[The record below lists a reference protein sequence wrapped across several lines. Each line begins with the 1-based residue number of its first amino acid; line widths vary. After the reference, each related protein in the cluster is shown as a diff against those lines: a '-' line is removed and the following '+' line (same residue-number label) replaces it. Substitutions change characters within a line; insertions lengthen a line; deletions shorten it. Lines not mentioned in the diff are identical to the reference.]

1 MSKYAMTGGATGI
14 GAAIKAQLKD
24 AGHEVFVV
32 DLKNADCDA
41 DLSTAE
47 GRAQAVAA
55 IEAWA
60 GDGLDGFIPCAG
72 LGPAARPVSLITK
85 VNYFAAVEMTR
96 ALRPLVAK
104 RQGAIVLISSNSAP
118 MPVGNDNYITQ
129 LLAGDESGACDTV
142 DALGDAHTAYAGS
155 KKALSYWMR
164 EQSITPDYAG
174 AGIRMNAVAPGL
186 TLTPLTDAAFKD
198 EAVGQAMQ
206 DFAATVPL
214 GKPGQPE
221 QIASVV
227 CFLLSEAANN
237 MAGSVVFVDGG
248 HDAMLRPREF

>member
-14 GAAIKAQLKD
+14 GAAIKSQLKE

-32 DLKNADCDA
+32 DLKDADCDA

-47 GRAQAVAA
+47 GRSQAVAA

-60 GDGLDGFIPCAG
+60 QDGLDGFIPCAG
-72 LGPAARPVSLITK
+72 LGPAARPVSLITR

-96 ALRPLVAK
+96 ALRPLVVK
-104 RQGAIVLISSNSAP
+104 RKGAIVLISSNSAP
-118 MPVGNDNYITQ
+118 MPVGDDNYVTQ
-129 LLAGDESGACDTV
+129 LLDGDEAGACDAV

-164 EQSITPDYAG
+164 EQSITADYAG
-174 AGIRMNAVAPGL
+174 AGVRMNAVAPGL
-186 TLTPLTDAAFKD
+186 TMTPLTDAAFKD

-214 GKPGQPE
+214 GQPGQPE

-237 MAGSVVFVDGG
+237 MVGSVVFVDGG